1 MVPSPPIC
9 STLKGSQFS
18 FKPPSRDCSS
28 ITRPLITIHT
38 CMRQDVTINHTPNN
52 NNKTNNNFSRSTKTH
67 KRPLPLDHNLL
78 YNPPN
83 SAPRPLTLTHSP
95 YKTNFPAAQQQQQI
109 APLALSPHHCPAVSS
124 LSLNLSV
131 SDTENS
137 LFLLS
142 ATLPHTHKNE
152 PKTPTHL
159 VYVCLSL
166 SLSFDRP
173 KPHEL
178 APVACVP
185 LPASSTEQKS
195 TTRK

>member
-18 FKPPSRDCSS
+18 FKPPSRGCSS

-109 APLALSPHHCPAVSS
+109 APLALSPHHCPAVSFS
-124 LSLNLSV
+124 LSQSLNLRYSKLLV
-131 SDTENS
+131 PTLCHPSSHTQETNQKH
-137 LFLLS
+137 LFIWCMCVCL
-142 ATLPHTHKNE
+142 
-152 PKTPTHL
+152 
-159 VYVCLSL
+159 CLSL
-166 SLSFDRP
+166 SIVRNLTNSHRLPAFLCLLLYRP
-173 KPHEL
+173 KIHN
-178 APVACVP
+178 
-185 LPASSTEQKS
+185 
-195 TTRK
+195 

>member
-1 MVPSPPIC
+1 MHAA
-9 STLKGSQFS
+9 G
-18 FKPPSRDCSS
+18 RDNQS
-28 ITRPLITIHT
+28 HT
-38 CMRQDVTINHTPNN
+38 
-52 NNKTNNNFSRSTKTH
+52 
-67 KRPLPLDHNLL
+67 
-78 YNPPN
+78 
-83 SAPRPLTLTHSP
+83 
-95 YKTNFPAAQQQQQI
+95 QQQQQDQQQFLSFYENPQTPTAAGSQPFI
-109 APLALSPHHCPAVSS
+109 QSSELSAAPVDSHPLALQNKFPSGTTTTNSSSCS

-142 ATLPHTHKNE
+142 ATLPHTHTRNE

>member
-95 YKTNFPAAQQQQQI
+95 YKTNFPAAQQQQI
-109 APLALSPHHCPAVSS
+109 APLALSLSISQSPILKTPCSYS
-124 LSLNLSV
+124 LPP
-131 SDTENS
+131 
-137 LFLLS
+137 F
-142 ATLPHTHKNE
+142 HTHTRNE

>member
-67 KRPLPLDHNLL
+67 KPPLPLDHNLL

-95 YKTNFPAAQQQQQI
+95 YKTNFPAAQQQQI
-109 APLALSPHHCPAVSS
+109 APLALSLSISQSPILKTPCSYS
-124 LSLNLSV
+124 LPP
-131 SDTENS
+131 
-137 LFLLS
+137 F
-142 ATLPHTHKNE
+142 HTHTQETNQK
-152 PKTPTHL
+152 HL
-159 VYVCLSL
+159 LIWCMCVCLCLSL
-166 SLSFDRP
+166 SIVRNLTNSHRLRAFLCLP
-173 KPHEL
+173 
-178 APVACVP
+178 P
-185 LPASSTEQKS
+185 LQNKNPQLENKLTCFLLD
-195 TTRK
+195 

>member
-142 ATLPHTHKNE
+142 ATLPHTHKKRTKN
-152 PKTPTHL
+152 T
-159 VYVCLSL
+159 YSFGVCVFVSVSL
-166 SLSFDRP
+166 FRSSETSRTRTGCVRSF
-173 KPHEL
+173 
-178 APVACVP
+178 AC
-185 LPASSTEQKS
+185 LLYRTKIHN
-195 TTRK
+195 